1 MTATK
6 YLLAK
11 YIPDLPRFEPRNI
24 GVIVWCE
31 DGVEAR
37 WLAEFRDR
45 LGEVDGRS
53 IPTFVTSSNAYR
65 QWIRSWRKALSG
77 ETLTPSGRA
86 GSDHAE
92 PIAVTSPEFVDAL
105 VRTSRGNFVITEA
118 GELLDRITEDELPA
132 VADQLFAS
140 LVETNAPDEPRD
152 LDFDEKCD
160 QLLARSGLPQHRNF
174 HNRFA
179 VTCPV
184 NGINEDYV
192 FSHALANGTL
202 ERLYQRWPLP
212 KRKKDVQRNLH
223 DTTWRLEQVIR
234 QNIITADKT
243 VVLVDV
249 TAEQQ
254 ALPEAEKSL
263 RLLGSMARVIN
274 LQDEPLALAEFQA
287 VARLPQH

>member
-37 WLAEFRDR
+37 LLAEYRDR

-65 QWIRSWRKALSG
+65 QWIRSWRKAVSG
-77 ETLTPSGRA
+77 ETFTPSG
-86 GSDHAE
+86 HAE

-118 GELLDRITEDELPA
+118 GELLDRVTEDELPA

-160 QLLARSGLPQHRNF
+160 QLLALSGLPQHRNF
-174 HNRFA
+174 HNRFP
-179 VTCPV
+179 VTCSV
-184 NGINEDYV
+184 NGVSEEYV

-212 KRKKDVQRNLH
+212 KGKKNIQKHLH
-223 DTTWRLEQVIR
+223 DTTWRLEQVVR
-234 QNIITADKT
+234 QNIITADRT

-254 ALPEAEKSL
+254 AAPEAEKSL
-263 RLLGSMARVIN
+263 HLLRSMARVIN

-287 VARLPQH
+287 AARLPQH

>member
-1 MTATK
+1 MTVTK

-24 GVIVWCE
+24 GVIVWCK
-31 DGVEAR
+31 DGVETR
-37 WLAEFRDR
+37 FLAEYRDR
-45 LGEVDGRS
+45 PGEVDGRS

-65 QWIRSWRKALSG
+65 QWIRSWRKAVSS
-77 ETLTPSGRA
+77 ETITSLGQP
-86 GSDHAE
+86 E
-92 PIAVTSPEFVDAL
+92 PIPITSPDFADAL

-118 GELLDRITEDELPA
+118 GELLDRVTVDELPN

-174 HNRFA
+174 HNRYP
-179 VTCPV
+179 VTCTV
-184 NGINEDYV
+184 KGVDEVYV

-212 KRKKDVQRNLH
+212 KRKKEIQKSLH
-223 DTTWRLEQVIR
+223 DTTWRLEQVVR
-234 QNIITADKT
+234 QGIITLDKA

-249 TAEQQ
+249 TPEQQ
-254 ALPEAEKSL
+254 AVPEAEKSL
-263 RLLGSMARVIN
+263 RLLNSMARVIN
-274 LQDEPLALAEFQA
+274 LQDEKLALTEFSE
-287 VARLPQH
+287 VARLPEH